1 MPTRC
6 SRCFAVAFAFTLI
19 AGLASG
25 CPGGGREASRDT
37 GDAVIQFDCP
47 VADAEVW
54 VNGRYLADAL
64 RRGISIAPGTH
75 RIAVRHDRYHTFFAE
90 VTVRKRE
97 HRVVE
102 VRLAE
107 ILP

>member
-1 MPTRC
+1 MPTRPAP
-6 SRCFAVAFAFTLI
+6 RFAAAAVLALLGAFL
-19 AGLASG
+19 LG
-25 CPGGGREASRDT
+25 CPGGGRGASRSAD
-37 GDAVIQFDCP
+37 DAVILFDCP

-54 VNGRYLADAL
+54 LNGQYLVDAL

-75 RIAVRHDRYHTFFAE
+75 RIAVRHDHYHTFFAE
-90 VTVRKRE
+90 VTVSKGQR
-97 HRVVE
+97 RVVE